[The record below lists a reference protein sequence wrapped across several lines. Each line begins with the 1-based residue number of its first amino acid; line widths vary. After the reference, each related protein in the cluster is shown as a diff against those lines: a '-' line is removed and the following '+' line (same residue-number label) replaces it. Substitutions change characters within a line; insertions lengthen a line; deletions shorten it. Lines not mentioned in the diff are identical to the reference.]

1 MAWKRIIF
9 FIFLFSVSSEAA
21 ELNFKKIADFRS
33 PWGSTFVSNNEILL
47 TEVSGNLKLIN
58 IEKKGPCF
66 KKASIN
72 TKPAIY
78 PHGIDPESPKNI
90 FADGLLCLKKERK
103 AAKIT
108 KPRN

>member
-1 MAWKRIIF
+1 MNKFLFFIVRIIKV
-9 FIFLFSVSSEAA
+9 IVES
-21 ELNFKKIADFRS
+21 KIKYIR
-33 PWGSTFVSNNEILL
+33 I
-47 TEVSGNLKLIN
+47 IN

-66 KKASIN
+66 KKASVN

-78 PHGIDPESPKNI
+78 PDGIDPQSPKNI

-108 KPRN
+108 KPRKLKIFIKKVH